1 MKRLLIY
8 LIVLATTKPVIAQIT
23 LQYQACSNCQTNPTY
38 LAITPYSTWDLNSD
52 FGPRADG
59 SFWHQG
65 IDYNIATK
73 ETNIDETGYHIIA
86 PFDGVFTYASLNTQ
100 YKYFIIRNR
109 NNNNQNLGFGHIFDS
124 QTNVTQISGDM
135 VLTKATNDKTW
146 VIINLTS
153 GKAYSTQPGLKVKYG
168 NNTYNTQDTC
178 VANEAIAP
186 IGNSCNF
193 PVGVHLH
200 LYFAKDPTKPT
211 GSRNERNNCLNPLQI
226 VNHQDTNYI
235 DISVE
240 TLNNLTKYGV
250 LNYYSGSEL
259 SSINVKIEMP
269 GAGDSSRYDKETI
282 DIDSVIL
289 QIKRFG
295 EENTKYTLI
304 KGDKYHSKIVLG
316 GRVNHKRYPSS
327 NWPPSNSLFDIANQ
341 IGSISNTGIKP
352 YTYRESGAK
361 PHDYFYFSDFYT
373 RLHKSD
379 QFSGTLTLANSNAEA
394 RYPDGV
400 FLIRPKAY
408 RIDNSE
414 AENPANPENNAPVQL
429 IFDNFKPFVSAVR
442 VKEQGAIYYNYE
454 REWHWITNK
463 YLLSPLPPS
472 KVLSNTK
479 DVEIEITTSEPM
491 KWVRINVGNHPER
504 VQYCLENLDKTQW
517 NFTLSRYFLEDGLQQ
532 VSITGE
538 DLAGNQILSDP
549 STVYIRQSNTAWS
562 PTCPSNWP
570 PDTWHSFMFG
580 NADVDFDAAQ
590 TGMHYNHIEFTDK
603 SKITGNYKWEFGNP
617 ENSIA
622 TTKDAEFTYTN
633 LGTYSVK
640 HWVNQ
645 KSVSKHV
652 TVNQITT
659 PVCSFEYAPS
669 FGGQKSNSTSVLV
682 DFYSTST
689 GVIGSYSWDFGNGHT
704 STEKSPQNI
713 EMSLYTWH
721 TVTLSITN
729 AAGTDV
735 LSQDI
740 YLDPNEFPYA
750 SIFPWELDYFVY
762 DFEVL
767 ASNFNLEEPIYFCID
782 FGDGTSEEKIEY
794 NDSYVFNHQY
804 FEFGE
809 FLIVA
814 TVTGIDNNG
823 KEKTVSTAKQVTVE
837 PEYFTVQIEHIAQ
850 NNPVYPLQAITFNA
864 LVEPSS
870 NYFGNWAIYKKGDP
884 TFYYSEN
891 FVNSNSTMVYS
902 FPEKGIYKIVVDVY
916 ASGFAANGH
925 AETEI
930 EIVNAPDYQNV
941 EVFGRD
947 IVCKNSHCTYEAL
960 LQPIGEPGVPDSK
973 WWPTNIRWTLQRPD
987 GSTQIICDEFEYW
1000 ESQFYQHQTL
1010 SFELEGTYLLRV
1022 ETWNNQHDYEVNNL
1036 LGPQYINTI
1045 SFYDLIEKPITVTQ
1059 NLSAIELL
1067 CPTTAFPENVSASG
1081 DEDITLKFTNP
1092 GSIPIRWEV
1101 VQSQG
1106 LICND
1111 CITIPQPASGQNL
1124 NQGNIITMDID
1135 VQPNTLENSRYS
1147 VITISGFDAANNHV
1161 QGSPAFI
1168 QIGQNGTDGAARQI
1182 VEGTSPDHMFGYSVS
1197 IDGLVAVIGA
1207 PVEASSN
1214 TGYAFIYQ
1222 KNEYGEWVKTCTL
1235 MPSEDDKYF
1244 GKSVDI
1250 YSDYAIVTG
1259 DGSDYI
1265 YIYKKPVTGWAGLL
1279 TELKRIEL
1287 PSNDGNNVTI
1297 WDDYAAVGLP
1307 ENNGKG
1313 TVNLYF
1319 RNKGGIDNWGLIKSF
1334 EGNNDDDYFGHSVD
1348 LYNNILAVGAPQ
1360 EGWETGYINVYDRNL
1375 NSSSSWSLIQILE
1388 PTLTS
1393 DDENMRFG
1401 QKVSVFDKSIATSYY
1416 RTYWSLQG
1424 HVGYLQFPIF
1434 AKTEGLT
1441 YNLIGEA
1448 QWWIHNND
1456 PLENYISSIAAFK
1469 SIWNSPPPEYNYSS
1483 IIGAEKLT
1491 NDMGAVG
1498 FCNFNNTNIQQQW
1511 LLEFQWYADNIT
1523 HYEGE
1528 KWGNSVSMSYNTQIT
1543 GIPGY
1548 SRTLGKRGA
1557 VNFQRISNF
1566 KSNKEAE
1573 IDLELTNFSKPG
1585 GVYSTVNARNLTL
1598 GGNNLPAVIA
1608 QNASIQY
1615 EGEEIQMANGFLA
1628 ETGASLTIKS
1638 LPNQLNVLDAKPSQT
1653 NYPIEYQTIEKK
1665 QKLQKLLPQFPWQL
1679 YNPING
1685 ISLLDSSDYE
1695 INWLNT
1701 MIPFPNYT
1709 KFIKLEKEGETKIIL
1724 INLKQQ

>member
-1 MKRLLIY
+1 MKANRFLFIIANFILCIGNIASQILWPLSPQNQQHSVVGNIGEYRNTNRFHLGTDVSGTGSVYAINSGIVTGFSNIGTRNSTVWVDGYAYIHVIPTTSIKIGSPVVAGQTILGTIY
-8 LIVLATTKPVIAQIT
+8 SNHVHIQRNDFNFLNHGLCPYADQNTPVINYVEFREDGANLYRAT
-23 LQYQACSNCQTNPTY
+23 AL
-38 LAITPYSTWDLNSD
+38 LNETS
-52 FGPRADG
+52 
-59 SFWHQG
+59 SING
-65 IDYNIATK
+65 IEYTKVYNK
-73 ETNIDETGYHIIA
+73 VDIIA
-86 PFDGVFTYASLNTQ
+86 DVYDPGDNNSFTSPITILYS
-100 YKYFIIRNR
+100 
-109 NNNNQNLGFGHIFDS
+109 IFDS
-124 QTNVTQISGDM
+124 YGNRIDDWFNNFDFRNIPENSR
-135 VLTKATNDKTW
+135 ATNCFYIGTQQAG
-146 VIINLTS
+146 VFIYILTS
-153 GKAYSTQPGLKVKYG
+153 HPTSGNADRYLNTCLNKRKAPQNSWPKNQSL
-168 NNTYNTQDTC
+168 D
-178 VANEAIAP
+178 A
-186 IGNSCNF
+186 SCNF
-193 PVGVHLH
+193 ESYYPDG
-200 LYFAKDPTKPT
+200 LYSIKVIIFDADFDNF
-211 GSRNERNNCLNPLQI
+211 SN
-226 VNHQDTNYI
+226 
-235 DISVE
+235 
-240 TLNNLTKYGV
+240 NNL
-250 LNYYSGSEL
+250 SDSETYPIIIDNFHPYI
-259 SSINVKIEMP
+259 SNVKI
-269 GAGDSSRYDKETI
+269 K
-282 DIDSVIL
+282 
-289 QIKRFG
+289 
-295 EENTKYTLI
+295 
-304 KGDKYHSKIVLG
+304 
-316 GRVNHKRYPSS
+316 
-327 NWPPSNSLFDIANQ
+327 
-341 IGSISNTGIKP
+341 
-352 YTYRESGAK
+352 ESGAFNYK
-361 PHDYFYFSDFYT
+361 
-373 RLHKSD
+373 
-379 QFSGTLTLANSNAEA
+379 
-394 RYPDGV
+394 
-400 FLIRPKAY
+400 
-408 RIDNSE
+408 
-414 AENPANPENNAPVQL
+414 
-429 IFDNFKPFVSAVR
+429 
-442 VKEQGAIYYNYE
+442 YE
-454 REWHWITNK
+454 RGWFWINNK
-463 YLLSPLPPS
+463 MLLSPLPAS
-472 KVLSNTK
+472 KILDQNA
-479 DVEIEITTSEPM
+479 DVIIEIMTSEPM
-491 KWVRINVGNHPER
+491 KKVTLQVSNHPK
-504 VQYCLENLDKTQW
+504 LEIDCGIDLNKTLW
-517 NFTLSRYFLEDGLQQ
+517 TFTLSHNYLTPGQQ
-532 VSITGE
+532 ELKISGE
-538 DLAGNQILSDP
+538 DLAGNQILSNP
-549 STVYIRQSNTAWS
+549 SVVHIRQSY
-562 PTCPSNWP
+562 SNWQP
-570 PDTWHSFMFG
+570 PLPSGPSLPDTWHSFMFG

-659 PVCSFEYAPS
+659 PVCSFEYAPG

-713 EMSLYTWH
+713 ELSLYTWH

-767 ASNFNLEEPIYFCID
+767 ASNFKPEEPIYFCID

-850 NNPVYPLQAITFNA
+850 NDPVYPLQAITFNA

-891 FVNSNSTMVYS
+891 FMNSNSTMEFC

-973 WWPTNIRWTLQRPD
+973 WWPTNIRWTLQKPD

-1010 SFELEGTYLLRV
+1010 SFETEGTYLLRV

-1036 LGPQYINTI
+1036 LSPQYINTI
-1045 SFYDLIEKPITVTQ
+1045 SFYDLVEKPITVTQ
-1059 NLSAIELL
+1059 NLAAIELIS
-1067 CPTTAFPENVSASG
+1067 PTTAFPENVSASG

-1124 NQGNIITMDID
+1124 NQGNIVNMTID

-1168 QIGQNGTDGAARQI
+1168 QIGQNGTEGPGRQI
-1182 VEGTSPDHMFGYSVS
+1182 VEGTSPDHLFGFSVS

-1287 PSNDGNNVTI
+1287 PSNEGNNVTI

-1307 ENNGKG
+1307 KNDGKG
-1313 TVNLYF
+1313 TVHLYF
-1319 RNKGGIDNWGLIKSF
+1319 RNKGGTDNWGLIKSF
-1334 EGNNDDDYFGHSVD
+1334 EGNNDDDFFGHSVD
-1348 LYNNILAVGAPQ
+1348 LYNKILGVGAPQ

-1388 PTLTS
+1388 PPLTS

-1401 QKVSVFDKSIATSYY
+1401 QKVSVFDKAIATSYF
-1416 RTYWSLQG
+1416 RTYWSFQG
-1424 HVGYLQFPIF
+1424 HVSYLQFPIF
-1434 AKTEGLT
+1434 AKIGGPD
-1441 YNLIGEA
+1441 YSLIGEA
-1448 QWWIHNND
+1448 KWWIHNNE
-1456 PLENYISSIAAFK
+1456 PFENYISSIAAFK
-1469 SIWNSPPPEYNYSS
+1469 SIWNSPPTEYNFSS
-1483 IIGAEKLT
+1483 IVGAEKLT
-1491 NDMGAVG
+1491 NNMGAVG
-1498 FCNFNNTNIQQQW
+1498 FCNFDNTNIQQQW
-1511 LLEFQWYADNIT
+1511 LLEFQWEVDNIA

-1566 KSNKEAE
+1566 KSNKDAE
-1573 IDLELTNFSKPG
+1573 IDLELTNFSKPS

-1615 EGEEIQMANGFLA
+1615 EGEEIQMGNGFLA
-1628 ETGASLTIKS
+1628 DVGAIFVAKS
-1638 LPNQLNVLDAKPSQT
+1638 LPNQLNVNDSRTNLT
-1653 NYPIEYQTIEKK
+1653 NYPNEYQTIEK
-1665 QKLQKLLPQFPWQL
+1665 QQVLQKLIPQFPWQL
-1679 YNPING
+1679 YNPLNE
-1685 ISLLDSSDYE
+1685 ISLLDSLDKE
-1695 INWLNT
+1695 INSLKT
-1701 MIPFPNYT
+1701 MIPFPNNA
-1709 KFIKLEKEGETKIIL
+1709 KFIKLEKEAETKILL
-1724 INLKQQ
+1724 INIKQQ